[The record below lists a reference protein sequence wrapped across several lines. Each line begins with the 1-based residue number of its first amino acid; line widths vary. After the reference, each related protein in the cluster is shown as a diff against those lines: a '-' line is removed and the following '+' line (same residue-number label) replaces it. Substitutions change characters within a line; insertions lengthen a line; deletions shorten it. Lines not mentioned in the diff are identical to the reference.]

1 MELFEHMRQT
11 STSQT
16 QPLFLDKTDL
26 LVLSQWS
33 FLKPLLERERAMYCK
48 AYVGLVYHGGI
59 LGED

>member
-33 FLKPLLERERAMYCK
+33 FLKPLLERERES
-48 AYVGLVYHGGI
+48 YVLRSLCRSRVSWWNPR
-59 LGED
+59 